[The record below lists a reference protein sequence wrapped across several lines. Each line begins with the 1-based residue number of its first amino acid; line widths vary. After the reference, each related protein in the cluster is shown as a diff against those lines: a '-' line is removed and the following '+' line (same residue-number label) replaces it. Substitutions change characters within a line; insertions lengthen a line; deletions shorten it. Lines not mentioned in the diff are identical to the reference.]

1 MRSRDMN
8 VSLILSCKFVRLSHT
23 SPSMIA
29 RIDII
34 YDDNVIRTQSRTASS
49 YSAHPQLSSMK
60 Q

>member
-1 MRSRDMN
+1 MRSCDVN

-34 YDDNVIRTQSRTASS
+34 YDDNVIRTQFRAASS

>member
-1 MRSRDMN
+1 MRSCDVN

-34 YDDNVIRTQSRTASS
+34 YDDNVIRTQFRAASS
-49 YSAHPQLSSMK
+49 YSAHP
-60 Q
+60 